1 MVRHKVQLVA
11 KAYAQ
16 HHTIDY
22 NKVYAPVAMRHK
34 AQLVVKAYAQRHGF
48 DYDKV
53 YAPVAC
59 MEVVHLLLV
68 LATQEGWQVHHMDV
82 KIAFL
87 NSNL

>member
-1 MVRHKVQLVA
+1 MVRHKAQLVA
-11 KAYAQ
+11 KAHAQ
-16 HHTIDY
+16 HHMIDY
-22 NKVYAPVAMRHK
+22 DKVYAPVVVRHK

-59 MEVVHLLLV
+59 KEAVHLLLA